1 MIRSLYTNGLVAAAV
16 AAAVVPGSASAFH
29 DEARKEVQLAKV
41 CCPTIVGSCYGF
53 HPTRW
58 RVMGPCTDE
67 TGRPCAATLSPVTI
81 PTSPPMTL
89 PPTDLIPKAK
99 EPAPKV
105 KGPDPIPKVK
115 EPDPIPKAKEKM
127 KVGVDKTGP
136 APFKL
141 ILPPD
146 VASTV
151 VVPPLP
157 TGYGLRTE
165 IPTVKKAGD
174 FAESRDPR

>member
-1 MIRSLYTNGLVAAAV
+1 MREVLGDVVVEFDVLPNMARCLSMLGIAREVAALT
-16 AAAVVPGSASAFH
+16 G
-29 DEARKEVQLAKV
+29 AKV
-41 CCPTIVGSCYGF
+41 
-53 HPTRW
+53 
-58 RVMGPCTDE
+58 
-67 TGRPCAATLSPVTI
+67 
-81 PTSPPMTL
+81 
-89 PPTDLIPKAK
+89 K
-99 EPAPKV
+99 EPNPL
-105 KGPDPIPKVK
+105 PKVK
-115 EPDPIPKAKEKM
+115 EPDPLPKAKEKM

-146 VASTV
+146 VAGTV